1 LRNPINPSPAPA
13 LSGDRVSNRFH
24 SFVVFGEMRT
34 GSNLLEANLNALP
47 GVVSHGE
54 VFNRYIMGK
63 KDRTEMF
70 GITMAERDLNPKPL
84 LRKLRTET
92 EGLPGFRF
100 FHDHD
105 LRILD
110 VVLPD
115 PGYAKIILTRN
126 PLESYVSWKIAQAT
140 DQWKLTNPK
149 RLKTTKVR
157 FDVPEFVQ
165 HLQDIQAF
173 QLLLMQSLQTT
184 GQTAFY
190 LDYEDLGALDV
201 INGLAAFL
209 GVEARLKAL
218 DDTLKKQNP
227 GPIEDKL
234 ENPEA
239 IAEAIALIDVFNLG
253 RTPSFEP
260 RRAAGIPTA
269 IASDKAPLLFFPIRS
284 GPEGVIRDWFS
295 GMGGLVEGF
304 EQKSLRQWKRSHPG
318 LRSFT
323 VIRHPLLRAHAAFRR
338 KIVAGEAPDLRR
350 ILINGFLAEL
360 QPPGQPFAT
369 VDAERAAFRIF
380 LAYCRLAV
388 SGQTGTRVDPSL
400 ASQTAV
406 LQGFAAFHPLDTVL
420 REDRLAEGLA
430 FLAAETGTASPAVL
444 SADPATAALTSIYD
458 ETLEGPAAEAYA
470 RDYMGFG
477 FARWHP

>member
-1 LRNPINPSPAPA
+1 MP
-13 LSGDRVSNRFH
+13 RFT
-24 SFVVFGEMRT
+24 SFVVFAEMRT

-54 VFNRYIMGK
+54 VFNRYILGK
-63 KDRTEMF
+63 KDRTELF
-70 GITMAERDLNPKPL
+70 GITMEERDRDPRPL

-110 VVLPD
+110 DVLPD
-115 PGYAKIILTRN
+115 HGCAKIILTRN

-140 DQWKLTNPK
+140 DQWKLTNAR
-149 RLKTTKVR
+149 RLKTAKVR
-157 FDVPEFVQ
+157 FDVAEFLQ

-173 QLLLMQSLQTT
+173 QLLLLHSLQTS

-190 LDYEDLGALDV
+190 LDYDDLGSLEV
-201 INGLAAFL
+201 MNGLAAFL

-227 GPIEDKL
+227 GALEDKL

-239 IAEAIALIDVFNLG
+239 LAEAVAAVDVFNLG

-260 RRAAGIPTA
+260 RRAAGVPSA
-269 IASDKAPLLFFPIRS
+269 LASDAGLLFFPIRS
-284 GPEGVIRDWFS
+284 GPEAAIRDWFTALGPVS
-295 GMGGLVEGF
+295 EGF
-304 EQKSLRQWKRSHPG
+304 EQKSLRQWKRQHPG
-318 LRSFT
+318 HRSFT
-323 VIRHPLLRAHAAFRR
+323 VLRHPLLRAHAAFRR
-338 KIVAGEAPDLRR
+338 KIVMGEAQDLRR

-360 QPPGQPFAT
+360 QPPGEPFASPE
-369 VDAERAAFRIF
+369 AERAAFLIF
-380 LAYCRLAV
+380 LNYCRLAV
-388 SGQTGTRVDPSL
+388 GGQTGTRVDPSL
-400 ASQTAV
+400 ASQTALV
-406 LQGFAAFHPLDTVL
+406 QGFASFQPLDHLL
-420 REDRLAEGLA
+420 REDCLAEGLA
-430 FLAAETGTASPAVL
+430 ALAAEVGASPPAIP
-444 SADPATAALTSIYD
+444 SDPAEAALLWIWD
-458 ETLEGPAAEAYA
+458 ETLETAAAEAYQ

-477 FARWHP
+477 FTRWRK

>member
-1 LRNPINPSPAPA
+1 MPQQ
-13 LSGDRVSNRFH
+13 FQ
-24 SFVVFGEMRT
+24 SFVIFAEMRT

-84 LRKLRTET
+84 LRKLRAET

-110 VVLPD
+110 EVLPD
-115 PGYAKIILTRN
+115 PACAKIILTRN
-126 PLESYVSWKIAQAT
+126 PLDSYVSWKIAQAT
-140 DQWKLTNPK
+140 DQWKLTNAK
-149 RLKTTKVR
+149 KLKTAKVR
-157 FDVPEFVQ
+157 FDVPEFVG
-165 HLQDIQAF
+165 LLREFQAF
-173 QLLLMQSLQTT
+173 QLLLMQSLQST

-190 LDYEDLGALDV
+190 LDYEDLGSLEV
-201 INGLAAFL
+201 MNGLAAFL

-227 GPIEDKL
+227 GPLEDKL

-239 IAEAIALIDVFNLG
+239 LAEAVTAVDVFNLG

-260 RRAAGIPTA
+260 RRAAGVPNA
-269 IASDKAPLLFFPIRS
+269 LASDIASLLFFPIRS
-284 GPEGVIRDWFS
+284 GPEALVRDWFS
-295 GMGGLVEGF
+295 GLGAVTDGF
-304 EQKSLRQWKRSHPG
+304 EQKSLRQWKRKHPG
-318 LRSFT
+318 HRSFT
-323 VIRHPLLRAHAAFRR
+323 VLRHPLLRAHAAFRR
-338 KIVAGEAPDLRR
+338 MILTGEAADLRR
-350 ILINGFLAEL
+350 ILINGFRAEL
-360 QPPGQPFAT
+360 QPPGEAFAT
-369 VDAERAAFRIF
+369 PEAERAAFLIF
-380 LAYCRLAV
+380 LNYCRLAV
-388 SGQTGTRVDPSL
+388 GGQTGARVDPSL
-400 ASQTAV
+400 ASQTALV
-406 LQGFAAFHPLDTVL
+406 QGMAGFQPLDHLL

-430 FLAAETGTASPAVL
+430 ALAAEAGVPAPAVTP
-444 SADPATAALTSIYD
+444 DPAERALRSIWD
-458 ETLEGPAAEAYA
+458 ETLETAAAEAYA

-477 FARWHP
+477 FTRWRK

>member
-1 LRNPINPSPAPA
+1 MP
-13 LSGDRVSNRFH
+13 RFH
-24 SFVVFGEMRT
+24 SFVVFAEMRT

-47 GVVSHGE
+47 GVTSHGE

-70 GITMAERDLNPKPL
+70 GITMEERDRDPRPL
-84 LRKLRTET
+84 LARLRTET
-92 EGLPGFRF
+92 EGLSGFRF

-115 PGYAKIILTRN
+115 PGYAKIVLTRN

-140 DQWKLTNPK
+140 DQWKLTNAK
-149 RLKTTKVR
+149 RLKTAKVR
-157 FDVPEFVQ
+157 FDVAEFRD
-165 HLQDIQAF
+165 HLQAIQAF

-190 LDYEDLGALDV
+190 LDYEDLGSLEV
-201 INGLAAFL
+201 MNGLAAFL
-209 GVEARLKAL
+209 GVEARLKVL

-227 GPIEDKL
+227 GPLADKL

-239 IAEAIALIDVFNLG
+239 IAEAIAAIDVFNLG

-269 IASDKAPLLFFPIRS
+269 IASATVPLLFFPVRS
-284 GPEGVIRDWFS
+284 GPEAPIREWFS
-295 GMGGLVEGF
+295 GLGEVVEGF
-304 EQKSLRQWKRSHPG
+304 EQKSLRQWKRSHHG

-323 VIRHPLLRAHAAFRR
+323 VVRHPLLRAHVAFRR
-338 KIVAGEAPDLRR
+338 KIMRGEAQDLRR
-350 ILINGFLAEL
+350 ILINGFLAAL
-360 QPPGQPFAT
+360 QLPGEPF
-369 VDAERAAFRIF
+369 VSVEAERAAFRIF
-380 LAYCRLAV
+380 LNYCRLAV
-388 SGQTGTRVDPSL
+388 GGQTGARVDPSL

-406 LQGFAAFHPLDTVL
+406 LQGFAGFHPLDLVV
-420 REDRLAEGLA
+420 REDRLDEGLA
-430 FLAAETGTASPAVL
+430 FLAAETGVAPPPKL
-444 SADPATAALTSIYD
+444 MPDPAETALLSIWD
-458 ETLEGPAAEAYA
+458 ESLEDAAAEAYA

-477 FARWHP
+477 FTRWRK